1 MVLSDC
7 RVGEK
12 ARITAV
18 LLGESHRKRLMDLG
32 LVSGTGV
39 EVVRKAPL
47 GDPMIVQFRGYQVSL
62 RMSEARH
69 IEISPL

>member
-1 MVLSDC
+1 MVLSSC
-7 RVGEK
+7 RIGEK

-18 LLGESHRKRLMDLG
+18 LLGESHRKRIMDLG
-32 LVSGTGV
+32 LTSGTEV

-62 RMSEARH
+62 RMSDAQR
-69 IEISPL
+69 IEVAPL

>member
-1 MVLSDC
+1 MVLSGC

-12 ARITAV
+12 ARITNV
-18 LLGESHRKRLMDLG
+18 LLGESQRKRIMDLG
-32 LVSGTGV
+32 MMSGTEV

-62 RMSEARH
+62 RMADARR
-69 IEISPL
+69 IEVSPL

>member
-7 RVGEK
+7 RIGEK

-18 LLGESHRKRLMDLG
+18 LLGESHRKRIMDLG
-32 LVSGTGV
+32 LMSGTVV

-62 RMSEARH
+62 RRSDARH